1 MGLTELA
8 INFLKIQQE
17 KKLFSFKSHRKINKF
32 MLFPE
37 TFRYLHTVDIRGPK
51 RLCQLDFKVWPLY
64 KPPIYQG
71 SVANVYYEFK
81 ATFKTIRYTVHL
93 VFVVAPVLCVL
104 LKGPQSEK
112 SV

>member
-1 MGLTELA
+1 
-8 INFLKIQQE
+8 
-17 KKLFSFKSHRKINKF
+17 

-104 LKGPQSEK
+104 LIGPQPEE